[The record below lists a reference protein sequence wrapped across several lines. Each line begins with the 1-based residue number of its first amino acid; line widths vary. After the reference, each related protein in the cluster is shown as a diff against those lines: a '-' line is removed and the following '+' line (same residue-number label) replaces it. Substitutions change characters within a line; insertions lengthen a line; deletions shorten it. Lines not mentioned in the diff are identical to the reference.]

1 MSMRIRGNSVG
12 RIGTFGSKRGLDD
25 LHAGKEMLMMD
36 RGVGDEVKS
45 DRREENDGRGRN
57 TVGARVMAEG
67 GVRIGRAMAGVA
79 LVVAVLGGGAGVG
92 QASGVDVL
100 LYDDG
105 SGNLRA
111 GAIDKD
117 ELLPAL
123 NTVVVEGE
131 LFGDTS
137 LATPAFQGDEP
148 GFFSLSNANAG
159 VLGGLN
165 TNLPGGAGV
174 SLDFLVEP
182 TLNISLAYWND
193 GLGQFGATPNGETM
207 TLTKG
212 ASFFGTLG
220 GVSEVLGAAIGTTGT
235 DGFIDDHP
243 DFDLG
248 TATPGVYLTYG
259 QANVDGLNGPSNPF
273 WLVFGTLDI
282 CEETSSCSAL
292 QEAFNAG
299 VEEQIERAIDYVNT
313 ALVPEPSTA
322 LLMSLGL
329 MGLSY
334 SARRAR
340 EREGVSL

>member
-1 MSMRIRGNSVG
+1 
-12 RIGTFGSKRGLDD
+12 
-25 LHAGKEMLMMD
+25 MMD
-36 RGVGDEVKS
+36 RGAGDEAK
-45 DRREENDGRGRN
+45 DEGREESDGRTRATEGGRM
-57 TVGARVMAEG
+57 TALGGVGVGRAIAWMSLAVAVMAG
-67 GVRIGRAMAGVA
+67 GT
-79 LVVAVLGGGAGVG
+79 GAAY
-92 QASGVDVL
+92 ASGVDVL

-123 NTVVVEGE
+123 NTFVVEGE

-148 GFFSLSNANAG
+148 GFFSVSDANAG

-182 TLNISLAYWND
+182 TLNISLSYWDD

-220 GVSEVLGAAIGTTGT
+220 GASEVLGAAIGTTGI

-259 QANVDGLNGPSNPF
+259 QANVDGLDGPSNPF
-273 WLVFGTLDI
+273 WLVFGTLDV
-282 CEETSSCSAL
+282 CEQTESCTAL

-299 VEEQIERAIDYVNT
+299 IEGQIEAGIAYVNT
-313 ALVPEPSTA
+313 VLVPEPSTA

-329 MGLSY
+329 MGLGH
-334 SARRAR
+334 SARRSR
-340 EREGVSL
+340 RGEGAAL